1 MVLPETLSEEEVK
14 SGQELITG
22 LVGTSKGTAYEILK
36 IIRNAFYFLEKGK
49 QKGIPLLEEA
59 MVEGAESP
67 QLKKERTYGEN
78 FVGEVL
84 IVDDDPDSL
93 FTINEIV
100 QKCNCITVLAKNGKE
115 CLEILEKQKPDVI
128 LLDIMMP
135 VMDGFQTLKMIR
147 ENSELKDIPVIAVTA
162 KAMIEDREIILK
174 QGFDSYI
181 TKPINSG
188 VLAFRLTKALT
199 EKKAALHE
207 KDLSNR

>member
-1 MVLPETLSEEEVK
+1 MY
-14 SGQELITG
+14 GQNS
-22 LVGTSKGTAYEILK
+22 VGK
-36 IIRNAFYFLEKGK
+36 
-49 QKGIPLLEEA
+49 
-59 MVEGAESP
+59 
-67 QLKKERTYGEN
+67 
-78 FVGEVL
+78 VL

-100 QKCNCITVLAKNGKE
+100 QKCNCVTALAKNGKE

-135 VMDGFQTLKMIR
+135 VMDGFQTLRAIR
-147 ENSELKDIPVIAVTA
+147 EKPEFKDIPVIAVTA

-188 VLAFRLTKALT
+188 VLAFRLTKALSD
-199 EKKAALHE
+199 KRAAQHE
-207 KDLSNR
+207 KDLSHR